1 MEPMRIAWF
10 SPLPPNRSGIAAYCA
25 ELLPRLTGHHIE
37 AFVEDGAGQDAPAR
51 VPPIEGVTIRG
62 AHDFPWRH
70 ARRPYDVIVYHVGN
84 DASHDYLWPYM
95 VRYHGLVIL
104 HDGQLHQARARALI
118 RQRREADFR
127 AEFAY
132 CVPEAPPAAADI
144 VVAGLGATL
153 CYFWPMVHVP
163 VQAARVVAVHN
174 RWLASE
180 LGAQFAGADIRRIR
194 MGVADPLA
202 GVRVPAS
209 AIRARHGIPDGAVV
223 FASFGRV
230 TPEKGLSAVLRVLA
244 QVAPSLPSLRLLTVG
259 GPAAHY
265 DLMAEAREQGVADR
279 VVGAGYVAD
288 EDLAGYLNAVDVCL
302 NLRWPTGRETSAA
315 WLRCVAAG
323 KPTVITDLA
332 HTTDVPSLDLRSM
345 SNVCTLPGA
354 HEPVCVHVDLEDE
367 ANMLR
372 LALRRLTEDAGL
384 RARMGNAARRYWEA
398 EGTTGLMARDYE
410 GALEA
415 TRIAADPILPA
426 RWPAHLRA
434 DGTATARRVADE
446 VGVPFPLD
454 LPADG
459 RI

>member
-25 ELLPRLTGHHIE
+25 ELLPQVTGHDIE
-37 AFVEDGAGQDAPAR
+37 AFVDDGAEQDAPSR
-51 VPPIEGVTIRG
+51 VLPIEGVTIRG